1 MSWLTRYL
9 TKLKRLAISNSQF
22 NSGGNKVTIEAI
34 ESLAMQQP
42 LMETLEL
49 STELSNS
56 DDNPIT
62 IWSVLRLINRRPVLQ
77 WITSNPVKAVPSR
90 YTIRKAE
97 QILRL

>member
-9 TKLKRLAISNSQF
+9 TKLKRLAIR
-22 NSGGNKVTIEAI
+22 GNKVTIEAI

-49 STELSNS
+49 N
-56 DDNPIT
+56 DNPIT

>member
-9 TKLKRLAISNSQF
+9 TKLKRLAISKSQF

-49 STELSNS
+49 ST
-56 DDNPIT
+56 
-62 IWSVLRLINRRPVLQ
+62 
-77 WITSNPVKAVPSR
+77 
-90 YTIRKAE
+90 
-97 QILRL
+97 